1 MSKENSGGLE
11 VIQPFANG
19 STLFSITGT
28 FKGIPISQK
37 IKLLSIEQDLAI
49 FQSTDIKVFAPAVG
63 TVSIQCEAVF
73 GFITARLQEYN
84 SHSRKFILTDFRF
97 YPSPRV
103 ERTMDRVHPE
113 APTYVTIH
121 SNRKVTQGCIE
132 DVNSIGMSILSKNTP
147 LVLEILTPGKDIKI
161 DYRLPINNFKMI
173 LGGKVVY
180 FYPIQHALSKIGIEL
195 HLTSQQAHYLNR
207 YVNFRKQMI
216 LQEIEQ
222 SYFRACGPRRVEDL
236 YF

>member
-1 MSKENSGGLE
+1 MSTENKSGLE

-19 STLFSITGT
+19 STFFSIIAT
-28 FKGIPISQK
+28 FKGIPVSQK
-37 IKLLSIEQDLAI
+37 IKLLSIEQDVAV
-49 FQSTDIKVFAPAVG
+49 FQSTDIKVFAPAVD
-63 TVSIQCEAVF
+63 TVSIQCDAVS
-73 GFITARLQEYN
+73 GFINARLQEFN
-84 SHSRKFILTDFRF
+84 THSRKFILTDFRF

-103 ERTMDRVHPE
+103 ERSMDRVHPE

-147 LVLEILTPGKDIKI
+147 LALDIFTPGKDIKI
-161 DYRLPINNFKMI
+161 EYRLPINNYKMI

-180 FYPIQHALSKIGIEL
+180 FYPIQHALTKIGVEL
-195 HLTSQQAHYLNR
+195 HVTSQQAHYLNR

-222 SYFRACGPRRVEDL
+222 SYFKACGPRRVEDL